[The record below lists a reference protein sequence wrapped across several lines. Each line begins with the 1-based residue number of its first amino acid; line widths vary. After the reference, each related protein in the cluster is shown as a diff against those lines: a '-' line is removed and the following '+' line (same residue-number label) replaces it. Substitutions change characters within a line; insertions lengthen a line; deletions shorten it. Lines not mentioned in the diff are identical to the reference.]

1 MKRQI
6 DSILSADWANA
17 FEKEALSFGKV
28 DASFLIR
35 KAFGSL
41 RPAI

>member
-1 MKRQI
+1 MNRQI
-6 DSILSADWANA
+6 DSILSTDWTGA
-17 FEKEALSFGKV
+17 FEKETVSFGKV

-41 RPAI
+41 QTAI